1 MEARVRDI
9 DDSPASFFGQLEDT
23 VGVHGPYLEG
33 LLEGGSA
40 HPISVSLD
48 AVASCLVYADVRLHI
63 LMTHTNGRYHASVS
77 FMDDQVGVL
86 REELAALKVEN
97 KTVIAFFG
105 DHGWHLGKIS
115 HFFLFLFLFWFFF
128 VCLLFF

>member
-23 VGVHGPYLEG
+23 VGVHGLYLEG

-115 HFFLFLFLFWFFF
+115 LFFF
-128 VCLLFF
+128 VFVSLLVFLCLFAFF